1 MKLFGTDGI
10 RGEAGV
16 EPLNRETLR
25 RVGRALARHLEDPT
39 PRILMGRDTRASG
52 PDLEKWLQEGIR
64 AGGGETVSAG
74 IITTPAI
81 AVLTRRFRFSA
92 GLMISASHNPFP
104 DNGVKVFSAEG
115 CKASEALESAI
126 EADVAQATDDAP
138 GVEEGSPLSPDPALH
153 DEYTKFL
160 ESTLPPST
168 KFPSLRMI
176 LDCANGAAHQV
187 GPNLLA
193 RLGLEVSPMG
203 VSPDGRNINLNCGST
218 HPEEMARRVVER
230 GFDLGAALDGDG
242 DRLLLAD
249 HRGRIVDGDAILL
262 LCGRRLKRE
271 SRLSA
276 SGIVATV
283 MSNLALE
290 KTLEQEGIRLCRTQ
304 VGDKYVAEEMTRR
317 GMSLGG
323 EQSGHIIF
331 SDFSP
336 SGDGLL
342 TLLQVLRVM
351 AAEGKPLA
359 ELANLEPYPQILINV
374 RVSQTP
380 EIASVPEIS
389 RAMDAAERQL
399 GGRGRIL
406 VRYSGTEPLLRIMM
420 EGPEEPEIRTLSESI
435 GDAARKTI
443 GDP

>member
-10 RGEAGV
+10 RGKAGDA
-16 EPLNRETLR
+16 PLDRETLR
-25 RVGRALARHLEDPT
+25 RVGRALARHLGDPA
-39 PRILMGRDTRASG
+39 PRILIGRDTRASG

-74 IITTPAI
+74 VITTPAI

-104 DNGVKVFSAEG
+104 DNGVKVFSADG
-115 CKASEALESAI
+115 CKSSEALESAI
-126 EADVAQATDDAP
+126 ETDVARDEDP
-138 GVEEGSPLSPDPALH
+138 GVEEGEHLSPDPKLH

-176 LDCANGAAHQV
+176 LDCANGAAHEV
-187 GPNLLA
+187 GPSLMA
-193 RLGLEVSPMG
+193 RLGLEVHPMG

-218 HPEEMARRVVER
+218 HPEEMARRVVES
-230 GFDLGAALDGDG
+230 GCDLGAALDGDG

-249 HRGRIVDGDAILL
+249 HRGGIVDGDAILL

-271 SRLSA
+271 SKLPA

-290 KTLEQEGIRLCRTQ
+290 KTLEQEGIRLCRTR
-304 VGDKYVAEEMTRR
+304 VGDKYVAEEMTRQ

-331 SDFSP
+331 SDYSP

-359 ELANLEPYPQILINV
+359 ELANLAPYPQILLNV

-380 EIASVPEIS
+380 EVASVPEIAG
-389 RAMDAAERQL
+389 AMAAAERQL
-399 GGRGRIL
+399 GSRGRVL

-420 EGPEEPEIRTLSESI
+420 EGPDEREIRSLSESI

-443 GDP
+443 GEP

>member
-1 MKLFGTDGI
+1 
-10 RGEAGV
+10 
-16 EPLNRETLR
+16 
-25 RVGRALARHLEDPT
+25 
-39 PRILMGRDTRASG
+39 
-52 PDLEKWLQEGIR
+52 
-64 AGGGETVSAG
+64 
-74 IITTPAI
+74 
-81 AVLTRRFRFSA
+81 
-92 GLMISASHNPFP
+92 
-104 DNGVKVFSAEG
+104 
-115 CKASEALESAI
+115 
-126 EADVAQATDDAP
+126 
-138 GVEEGSPLSPDPALH
+138 
-153 DEYTKFL
+153 
-160 ESTLPPST
+160 
-168 KFPSLRMI
+168 MI

-242 DRLLLAD
+242 DRLILAD

-271 SRLSA
+271 SKLSA

-304 VGDKYVAEEMTRR
+304 VGDKYVAEEMTHQ

-374 RVSQTP
+374 RVSRTP

-420 EGPEEPEIRTLSESI
+420 EGPEEREIRTLSESI

-443 GDP
+443 GEP

>member
-16 EPLNRETLR
+16 APLDRETLR
-25 RVGRALARHLEDPT
+25 RVGRALARRLEDST
-39 PRILMGRDTRASG
+39 PRILIGRDTRASG
-52 PDLEKWLQEGIR
+52 PDLETWLQEGIR

-74 IITTPAI
+74 VITTPAI
-81 AVLTRRFRFSA
+81 AVLVRRFGFSA

-104 DNGVKVFSAEG
+104 DNGVKVFSGDG
-115 CKASEALESAI
+115 CKSSEALELAI
-126 EADVAQATDDAP
+126 ETDVAQAGDDP
-138 GVEEGSPLSPDPALH
+138 GVEEMPLLSPDPTLH
-153 DEYTKFL
+153 EEYTRFL
-160 ESTLPPST
+160 ESTLPPAT
-168 KFPSLRMI
+168 TFPSLRMV

-187 GPNLLA
+187 GPSLLA
-193 RLGLEVSPMG
+193 RLGLEVTPMG
-203 VSPDGRNINLNCGST
+203 VSPDGRNINSSCGST
-218 HPEEMARRVVER
+218 HPEKMAHRVVEL
-230 GFDLGAALDGDG
+230 GCDFGAALDGDG

-249 HRGRIVDGDAILL
+249 HRGSIVDGDAILL
-262 LCGRRLKRE
+262 LCGRRLKSE
-271 SRLSA
+271 SKLPA

-290 KTLEQEGIRLCRTQ
+290 KTLAKEGIRLCRTR
-304 VGDKYVAEEMTRR
+304 VGDKYVAEEMARQ

-351 AAEGKPLA
+351 AAEGKSLA

-374 RVSQTP
+374 RVKQTP
-380 EIASVPEIS
+380 EIDSVPEIA
-389 RAMDAAERQL
+389 RAMDAAEQQL
-399 GGRGRIL
+399 GSRGRIL

-420 EGPEEPEIRTLSESI
+420 EGPEEREIHTLSESI

-443 GDP
+443 GEP